1 MVGDALSQ
9 DVAVIVHVC
18 SVFFSGRQTSLFHN
32 KVCITN
38 VMGECSKQQ
47 DKENMEERKRGKWQ
61 RTKWGRNRES
71 IERGR
76 EKRENR

>member
-1 MVGDALSQ
+1 MVGDAFSQ

-18 SVFFSGRQTSLFHN
+18 FVFSVRENSLFHN

-38 VMGECSKQQ
+38 VTGERGKQQ